1 MRRLLGFASVLAVVF
16 SVATPAAMATLQRPA
31 DRAGSAIFATTAPG
45 SFGIRLVDVPV
56 SAAADSR
63 AWRYIVDFV
72 HPGAEI
78 RRRIAVQ
85 NDTPKAAVVRVY
97 AGTATITHG
106 EFVGG
111 APQATS
117 DLTTWTSVSHPVL
130 KLAPW
135 ATAMDLVTIRV
146 SRYASPGERYGVVW
160 AQESSRASSA
170 SHLGIIEVNRVGVRI
185 YLDVGPGGLPPTSF
199 AITAITGGRAPG
211 GSPEVVVSVRNN
223 GKRAIDLAGTVSL
236 SDGPGNVSSGL
247 VAFQPELTL
256 APGQSGQLT
265 AVLAKTTP
273 AGQWQANV
281 TLRSGETMVK
291 AQATIQ
297 FAAVQAA
304 ALALSGRTLFAGGLL
319 AILALVVAWP
329 VGRKLWV
336 ARR

>member
-1 MRRLLGFASVLAVVF
+1 MRRLLGLASVLTVAF
-16 SVATPAAMATLQRPA
+16 SVATPAAMATPQRPA
-31 DRAGSAIFATTAPG
+31 VRATTAPG

-72 HPGAEI
+72 HPGTEI

-85 NDTPKAAVVRVY
+85 NNTPKAAVVRVY

-111 APQATS
+111 ARQATS
-117 DLTTWTSVSHPVL
+117 DLTAWTSVSHPVL

-146 SRYASPGERYGVVW
+146 SPYASPGERYGVVW

-185 YLDVGPGGLPPTSF
+185 YLDVGPGGLPPTRF
-199 AITAITGGRAPG
+199 AITAITGGRTPG
-211 GSPEVVVSVRNN
+211 GSPEVVVSVRNT
-223 GKRAIDLAGTVSL
+223 GQRAIDVGGTVSL
-236 SDGPGNVSSGL
+236 SDGPGNFSSGL
-247 VAFQPELTL
+247 FAFQPGLTL

-291 AQATIQ
+291 AHATIQ
-297 FAAVQAA
+297 LAAVQAA

-319 AILALVVAWP
+319 AIIALVIAWP
-329 VGRKLWV
+329 AGRKLWM